1 MLEFIETKGDNRRR
15 GIELERHGVTGLRRR
30 SRECSKG
37 SKTRKTKVSEVRERR
52 GAAFTDEGTCGA

>member
-15 GIELERHGVTGLRRR
+15 GIELGRHGVTG

-37 SKTRKTKVSEVRERR
+37 SKTRL
-52 GAAFTDEGTCGA
+52 DEEEESG